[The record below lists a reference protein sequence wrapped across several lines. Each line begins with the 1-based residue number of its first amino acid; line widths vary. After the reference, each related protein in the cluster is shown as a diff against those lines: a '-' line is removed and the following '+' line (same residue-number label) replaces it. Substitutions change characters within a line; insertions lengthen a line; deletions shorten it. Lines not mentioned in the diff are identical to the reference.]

1 MLTRLLDRVL
11 IFSGLTYCLFSGAAF
26 AQGIRAMLPD
36 TGSPP
41 PAMNRFERNILVEA
55 GEKKFLFDAGR
66 GAVRHL
72 AQLKVKWQGT
82 DAVSVIHLHSGQLVP
97 ATHNTY
103 AGPLE
108 VVEDLM
114 VIDAGKDVVVR
125 RPASCKS

>member
-1 MLTRLLDRVL
+1 
-11 IFSGLTYCLFSGAAF
+11 
-26 AQGIRAMLPD
+26 
-36 TGSPP
+36 
-41 PAMNRFERNILVEA
+41 MNRFERNILVEA

-66 GAVRHL
+66 GAVRRL

-82 DAVSVIHLHSGQLVP
+82 DAVSVIHLHSDQLVP
-97 ATHNTY
+97 ATHKTY

-125 RPASCKS
+125 RPVSCKS

>member
-26 AQGIRAMLPD
+26 AQGIRAMLPG

-55 GEKKFLFDAGR
+55 GEQKFLFDAGR
-66 GAVRHL
+66 GAVRRL
-72 AQLKVKWQGT
+72 AQLEVKWQDT
-82 DAVSVIHLHSGQLVP
+82 DAVSVIHLHSDQLVP